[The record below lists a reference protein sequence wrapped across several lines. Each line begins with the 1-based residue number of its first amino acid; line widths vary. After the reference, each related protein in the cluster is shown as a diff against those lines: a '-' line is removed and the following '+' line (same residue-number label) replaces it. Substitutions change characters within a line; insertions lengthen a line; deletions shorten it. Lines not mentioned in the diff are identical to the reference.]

1 MIRKGSTVAYVSYNK
16 LGKKSAGIGRVVEID
31 KINNTCVVADCW
43 QYYTCLI
50 TDCENTCNW

>member
-16 LGKKSAGIGRVVEID
+16 GKKSAGIGKVVEIN
-31 KINNTCVVADCW
+31 KFNNTCVVADCW